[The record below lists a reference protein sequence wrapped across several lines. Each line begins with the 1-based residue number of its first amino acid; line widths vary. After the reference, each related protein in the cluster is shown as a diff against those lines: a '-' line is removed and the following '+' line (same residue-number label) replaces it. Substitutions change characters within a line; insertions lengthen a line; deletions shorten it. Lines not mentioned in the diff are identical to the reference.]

1 MYRGLEGEVGSPGKT
16 PRPEGARVAPPMLF
30 SADKLVAGLILHRSP
45 ILRADRLHFPV
56 TQRVSCACLA
66 QQAEAQPHR
75 EAESWGNSALRRVAR
90 ESRQNLR
97 RKGELP
103 WTV

>member
-1 MYRGLEGEVGSPGKT
+1 
-16 PRPEGARVAPPMLF
+16 MLF
-30 SADKLVAGLILHRSP
+30 SADQLVAGLILHRSP

-56 TQRVSCACLA
+56 TQRVSSACLA
-66 QQAEAQPHR
+66 QQAEAQPYR
-75 EAESWGNSALRRVAR
+75 EAESWGNRALRRVAR